1 MRVQTFAYWGPNP
14 TLGLVTAAEA
24 AGAAIGPTNGGG
36 GGPDNGGGGESGMAS
51 FAIKVCAA

>member
-1 MRVQTFAYWGPNP
+1 MQTFAYWGPNP

-24 AGAAIGPTNGGG
+24 ASAAIGPTNGGG